1 MTTNTDELETAFDAA
16 LTGARLRY
24 RAGDLRT
31 SFALL
36 ERAHVLG
43 QRRLGRHL
51 RVHGWML
58 KVGWAL
64 RDWREVRGQLLRLA
78 LTPLGHLTGRLPIGN
93 TGGANV
99 SAFASMP
106 IPDELRALLDSAS
119 IEPERA
125 RPRRNL
131 RTAAALLLIVF
142 ASLALFLNH
151 MGVFDGKGHR
161 DAPQMRR

>member
-1 MTTNTDELETAFDAA
+1 MTPSTTELDAAFDAA

-31 SFALL
+31 CFALL

-51 RVHGWML
+51 RVHAWML
-58 KVGWAL
+58 KVGWTL
-64 RDWREVRGQLLRLA
+64 RDWREVQGQLLRLA
-78 LTPLGHLTGRLPIGN
+78 LTPLGHLTGRLPAGN
-93 TGGANV
+93 TGGASV
-99 SAFASMP
+99 SAFAPMP
-106 IPDELRALLDSAS
+106 IPDELQALLGSAS
-119 IEPERA
+119 IGPERG
-125 RPRRNL
+125 RQRRNL
-131 RTAAALLLIVF
+131 RTAAALMLIVF

-161 DAPQMRR
+161 DAAQMRR

>member
-1 MTTNTDELETAFDAA
+1 MTANTTELDAAFDAA

-31 SFALL
+31 CFALL

-51 RVHGWML
+51 RVHASML

-78 LTPLGHLTGRLPIGN
+78 LTPLGHLTGRLPVGN

-99 SAFASMP
+99 GAFAPMP
-106 IPDELRALLDSAS
+106 IPDDLRRLLEA
-119 IEPERA
+119 EPVSPA
-125 RPRRNL
+125 
-131 RTAAALLLIVF
+131 
-142 ASLALFLNH
+142 
-151 MGVFDGKGHR
+151 G
-161 DAPQMRR
+161 DAKHPAE